1 MWRMLAPLGSY
12 RSTRIQVI
20 AAAVAAVSCGRIA
33 YDSTSHDGA
42 LGALDGVVLAQDG
55 ALRVAEDGSPPADAG
70 SGVDGAACTD
80 CPCMA
85 PDVQVSATSA
95 VGPSLAWGGDRW
107 AIVIDTGSL
116 QFRQL
121 SAAGVP
127 LGSEVAV
134 TGPGA
139 SAAYPL
145 LVSAGTE
152 LGVVWTGRTGR
163 SDLDVYFARLDAAG
177 ATLGA
182 AIPVAATTS
191 TAFDPVVAWTGS
203 DYGIFWADNRDANY
217 EIYFARVSGAGAPVG
232 AAVRVTSDP
241 GSSGSP
247 SAVWNGSSYALVW
260 SDDRTGT
267 SQIHFALL
275 DASGAALGL
284 PRQVMADGGL
294 LAYSLVRDG
303 DGYALAWNDGNAAGG
318 ISFVRLDATGA
329 PAGVA
334 TRVPTAGGDASDAQ
348 LVATGLAAGSRY
360 GLIWNEADGTGRYA
374 TVFARLDGSGVPLA
388 VPLVVT
394 PAGASSG
401 QPTVAWS
408 GFGFGL
414 AWWDDRPPGGVFV
427 HFRGECP

>member
-1 MWRMLAPLGSY
+1 
-12 RSTRIQVI
+12 
-20 AAAVAAVSCGRIA
+20 
-33 YDSTSHDGA
+33 
-42 LGALDGVVLAQDG
+42 
-55 ALRVAEDGSPPADAG
+55 
-70 SGVDGAACTD
+70 
-80 CPCMA
+80 
-85 PDVQVSATSA
+85 
-95 VGPSLAWGGDRW
+95 
-107 AIVIDTGSL
+107 
-116 QFRQL
+116 
-121 SAAGVP
+121 
-127 LGSEVAV
+127 
-134 TGPGA
+134 
-139 SAAYPL
+139 
-145 LVSAGTE
+145 
-152 LGVVWTGRTGR
+152 
-163 SDLDVYFARLDAAG
+163 
-177 ATLGA
+177 
-182 AIPVAATTS
+182 
-191 TAFDPVVAWTGS
+191 
-203 DYGIFWADNRDANY
+203 
-217 EIYFARVSGAGAPVG
+217 
-232 AAVRVTSDP
+232 
-241 GSSGSP
+241 
-247 SAVWNGSSYALVW
+247 VWNGSSYALVW

-284 PRQVMADGGL
+284 PRQVTADGGL